1 MPTKSFFAAE
11 FINKGDLIFD
21 IGANIGLETAKFL
34 NYGAKVIS
42 VEPQQFCYSQLRSK
56 FLSEKN
62 VIILQKGVA
71 DKPGRKKLYICDK
84 FNEISTF
91 SSDFMTKGRHSKN
104 FIWNRIE
111 EVEVTT
117 LDKLIDEF
125 GLPKFCKI
133 DVEGYEY
140 NVIIGLSHKIPY
152 LSFEFHIELISE
164 TKKIIAELQLRGYNS
179 YNLTEGFKETPVFK
193 KWVKAE
199 NIFKYI
205 SKQNEIWPV
214 WGNIYTS
221 VKG

>member
-1 MPTKSFFAAE
+1 MQTKSFFAAK

-34 NYGAKVIS
+34 NYGAKVVS
-42 VEPQQFCYSQLRSK
+42 VEPQQFCYSQLCTK
-56 FLSEKN
+56 FLNGKN

-84 FNEISTF
+84 FNEISIF
-91 SSDFMTKGRHSKN
+91 SSDFMTKGRHGKK

-111 EVEVTT
+111 EVEVIT

-140 NVIIGLSHKIPY
+140 NVIMGLSNKIPY
-152 LSFEFHIELISE
+152 LSFEFHIELIPV

-193 KWVKAE
+193 KW
-199 NIFKYI
+199 I
-205 SKQNEIWPV
+205 S
-214 WGNIYTS
+214 
-221 VKG
+221 